1 MTKREFETI
10 LTSSEFFAIEDLNRF
25 PRRYELPEEE
35 IQEFIDSG
43 FLKENFM
50 TGSGDMYLGILYEK
64 RTGRLVRAILSS
76 FYEPTYEDE
85 IIGVVPVRVEKLW
98 ERIKD
103 RKIETETYLA
113 QLEDGGKEVKA
124 SLTLKKKK

>member
-35 IQEFIDSG
+35 IQEFIESG
-43 FLKENFM
+43 FLKENFI
-50 TGSGDMYLGILYEK
+50 TGSGNMYLGILYEK

-76 FYEPTYEDE
+76 FYEPAYEDE
-85 IIGVVPVRVEKLW
+85 IIGVVPVRVEELW